1 MVAATSSVLD
11 PVIKA
16 LKGKVK
22 VDSRVGTFSTPWP
35 RQSMEFSR
43 PEYWSGYPFPSL
55 GDLPNRG
62 IEPWS
67 PALQVDS
74 LPTELSYIGFT

>member
-16 LKGKVK
+16 LKVKVK